1 MGKSIGATLKLK
13 DGNFFANLKKAS
25 KELGTFDSKTSDSIK
40 TLQGFGN
47 SFKSAK
53 SPVDSLK
60 NSVIGFVST
69 YASLSAIK
77 GIGRLSDEMSQTKAR
92 LDMVNDGLQTNE
104 ELNSMIFKSAKDSRG
119 QYKATADLVTSLGN
133 NCGAVFKT
141 TKETV
146 AFAEQ
151 LNKRFAIAGAGPE
164 AASNAITQLSQ
175 GLAAGALRGDELN
188 SVLEQA
194 PNIARSIEAYMGIAQ
209 GSIKKAAEEGLVTA
223 DVVKNAILSSADETN
238 AQFEKMP
245 MTWGQIW
252 QNIKTTTLEKA
263 SPILDTINKV
273 ANGEQFQDLVTKV
286 TDGIGQLAEN
296 GTIDKFANGI
306 MTAADKAIEAIPKIV
321 GKIGE
326 AVGFIKEHWGVISG
340 IAGGIA
346 GAVAAFKGVKAI
358 IGVVSTISK
367 VVQAFSVLKKALG
380 IGKIISIAFSGPVGI
395 VITLVGGLI
404 VGIVALWKNCEGFR
418 NGVKKVGEG
427 IKNVFAGIGKVVS
440 SVFGAAKETV
450 SEKLSNIK
458 QAYEENG
465 GGIKGIAA
473 AGWEAIKGYYT
484 AGFDFLNKLT
494 GGKLE
499 GIKNAFSKGFEVL
512 KEIPSKGLDAMK
524 TTVSNRLNKIK
535 KAFED
540 NGGGLKGAAFAAWE
554 GIKGYYTD
562 GFNFVNNLTD
572 GKLGE
577 LLKKFKDGFKPI
589 IDEIQKGWEK
599 LTDWWNKVWGIEV
612 TPTADFTSTERV
624 VGTITPSANTGTT
637 LGITPDML
645 TRWNAA
651 GGIFRK
657 PTVLSTNSGLQGFGE
672 AGAEAVLPLTQFW
685 NNLRKYLTER
695 TINETTTKTNDNKFY
710 ITVHADGKSVDE
722 IIDEFVP
729 KLKLKLANL

>member
-1 MGKSIGATLKLK
+1 MAKSIGATLKLK

-25 KELGTFDSKTSDSIK
+25 KELGTFDSKTSDAIK
-40 TLQGFGN
+40 TLKGFGN
-47 SFKSAK
+47 SFKSVK
-53 SPVDSLK
+53 SPVDGLK
-60 NSVIGFVST
+60 NSVIGLVST

-77 GIGRLSDEMSQTKAR
+77 SIGGLSDEMSQTKAR
-92 LDMVNDGLQTNE
+92 LDMVNDGLQTTD

-133 NCGAVFKT
+133 NCGTVFET

-151 LNKRFAIAGAGPE
+151 LNKRFAIAGASTE
-164 AASNAITQLSQ
+164 EASNAITQLSQ

-194 PNIARSIEAYMGIAQ
+194 PNIARSIESYMGIAQ

-263 SPILDTINKV
+263 GPILDTINKV
-273 ANGEQFQDLVTKV
+273 ANGEQFQGLVKKI

-306 MTAADKAIEAIPKIV
+306 MTAADKAIEAIPRIAAT
-321 GKIGE
+321 IGE
-326 AVGFIKEHWGVISG
+326 AVGFIKEHGNVISG
-340 IAGGIA
+340 ILGAIGGGIIA
-346 GAVAAFKGVKAI
+346 LKGLNFVKGIIEVVKAL
-358 IGVVSTISK
+358 GT
-367 VVQAFSVLKKALG
+367 LKKAVG
-380 IGKIISIAFSGPVGI
+380 IGKLISVALGGPVGI
-395 VITLVGGLI
+395 VIVLIGALVGAFA
-404 VGIVALWKNCEGFR
+404 VLWNKCEGFR
-418 NGVKKVGEG
+418 NFWKNLGEG
-427 IKNVFAGIGKVVS
+427 IKNVASKTWKGIKKATSTIGNATKKVVD
-440 SVFGAAKETV
+440 TV
-450 SEKLSNIK
+450 W
-458 QAYEENG
+458 
-465 GGIKGIAA
+465 GGIKKIVSKTMDAA
-473 AGWEAIKGYYT
+473 HET
-484 AGFDFLNKLT
+484 A
-494 GGKLE
+494 
-499 GIKNAFSKGFEVL
+499 
-512 KEIPSKGLDAMK
+512 
-524 TTVSNRLNKIK
+524 SNRLNKIK

-540 NGGGLKGAAFAAWE
+540 NGGGIKGAAFAAWE
-554 GIKGYYTD
+554 GIKGFYTD

-577 LLKKFKDGFKPI
+577 LLKKFTDGFKPI
-589 IDEIQKGWEK
+589 IEAVEDAWQSLK
-599 LTDWWNKVWGIEV
+599 DWWNRLWGIESTPTPEV
-612 TPTADFTSTERV
+612 EITPTATVLGNRTPTFSSLTS
-624 VGTITPSANTGTT
+624 
-637 LGITPDML
+637 
-645 TRWNAA
+645 WNAT

-672 AGAEAVLPLTQFW
+672 AGAEAVLPLTPFW

-695 TINETTTKTNDNKFY
+695 TVKESSTKTNNNKFY